1 MYEGRHLSAAALAA
15 SFPESVLVCGSLS
28 KTFAMTGWRIGFALG
43 DEKLIATMGR
53 IVSHSTTNV
62 CSISQRAALAALSNP
77 EAAEVAGHRMVREY
91 AKRRDFLIPA
101 LNALPGVSC
110 ATPGGALY
118 AFPDVSSHFGKSL
131 GGIELTG
138 SAAFAKALLE
148 TVAVAVTPGAAFGE
162 DRCIRLSFATSR
174 ERLEEGVVTDR
185 RGRSGRVPE

>member
-1 MYEGRHLSAAALAA
+1 MLPVAELDRGFIRPSYPAQVVVSYFQAGRICD
-15 SFPESVLVCGSLS
+15 FIKEKWGY
-28 KTFAMTGWRIGFALG
+28 
-43 DEKLIATMGR
+43 EKLIAMMGR

-77 EAAEVAGHRMVREY
+77 EAAEVAGHRMVLEY

-101 LNALPGVSC
+101 LNALPGVAC

-118 AFPDVSSHFGKSL
+118 AFPDVSSHFGKKL

-138 SAAFAKALLE
+138 SAALAKALLE

-174 ERLEEGVVTDR
+174 ERLEEGAARMTRAFGAV
-185 RGRSGRVPE
+185 S